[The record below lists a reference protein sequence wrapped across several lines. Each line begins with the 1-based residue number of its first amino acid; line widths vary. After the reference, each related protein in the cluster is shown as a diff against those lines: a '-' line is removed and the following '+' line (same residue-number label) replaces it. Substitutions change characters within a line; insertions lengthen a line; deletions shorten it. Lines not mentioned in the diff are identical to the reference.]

1 MPVIRLY
8 YEDMEELVGVDR
20 DTILKRVPM
29 IGADIERLEE
39 DYADIEFFPDRPDLY
54 SPEGVARAL
63 RGFFGL
69 ELGLPEYE
77 IEPGNIVIE
86 VDPSVKNVRPY
97 LCSAVVRDLEFSD
110 PAIESLMDL
119 QEDLHW
125 GLGRNRKKVAI
136 GVHDISRVKP
146 PFRYLAADPDF
157 EFVPLDFQK
166 SLSMRDILKEHPKG
180 ISYAHILEGM
190 DRYPLILDADD
201 QVLSF
206 PPIINGNLTR
216 VRDDSRDLFL
226 DVTGTDYV
234 AVQRAL
240 NIVATALAERGGR
253 IESVLVKS
261 AEGDK
266 ILPDLTPAK
275 WTIDAEDAN
284 NLIGTDLSSEEI
296 AQYLEKMRFGATAK
310 NAQIEVLAPAY
321 RADIM
326 HSWDIFEDV
335 AIGYGYENLVPAI
348 PKTVTV
354 GKAHSIEVRK
364 SELREIMVGL
374 GYIETMPF
382 TLTNEAV
389 NFENMRRSRD
399 EKAFTRVLHP
409 ISELHTMV
417 RTDILPSL
425 LEIFS
430 LNQHHPLP
438 QKIFALGDVLV
449 GRKTRQNLAA
459 ASIHSGA
466 DFAEIRSMIDAIF
479 RGIGIEPEIVP
490 SGDGAFLEGRRGDL
504 VVNGV
509 NVGSFGE
516 IHPQV
521 LRSFGLEQP
530 AVGLEL
536 RWDEIW
542 ND

>member
-39 DYADIEFFPDRPDLY
+39 DYADVEFFPDRPDLY

-77 IEPGNIVIE
+77 IQPGNIVIE
-86 VDPSVKNVRPY
+86 IDPSVKNVRPY

-240 NIVATALAERGGR
+240 NIVATALAERGGW

-266 ILPDLTPAK
+266 VLPNLTPAK
-275 WTIDAEDAN
+275 WTIEAEDAN
-284 NLIGTDLSSEEI
+284 NLIGTDLSPEEI
-296 AQYLEKMRFGATAK
+296 AQYLEKMRFGAKAK
-310 NAQIEVLAPAY
+310 NSQIEVLAPAY

-335 AIGYGYENLVPAI
+335 AIGYGYENLVPMI

-354 GKAHSIEVRK
+354 GQAHSIEVRK

-374 GYIETMPF
+374 AYIETMPF

-449 GRKTRQNLAA
+449 DRKTRQNLAT

-466 DFAEIRSMIDAIF
+466 DFAEIRSMVDAIF
-479 RGIGIEPEIVP
+479 RGLGIEPEIVP
-490 SGDGAFLEGRRGDL
+490 SRDGAFLEGRRGDL

-521 LRSFGLEQP
+521 LLSFGLEQP

-542 ND
+542 NN